1 MLIKEGHS
9 MSNDLYLL
17 LNELKRCFIALET
30 TDEMPANACPADM
43 VHLINEYLIKGNL
56 NV

>member
-9 MSNDLYLL
+9 MSNDLHLL